1 VSNRVYDHTSIL
13 RMIEQRWGLPSLSV
27 RDAAAN
33 DLGREL
39 FPHRHSKA
47 VPIDVPQGPF
57 GGACPAPAAAS
68 AGAAVARSA
77 GEGASEWKPL
87 LDLAR
92 RTGWP
97 V

>member
-1 VSNRVYDHTSIL
+1 
-13 RMIEQRWGLPSLSV
+13 MIEQRWGLPSLSV

-47 VPIDVPQGPF
+47 VAIDVPQGPF
-57 GGACPAPAAAS
+57 GGACPAPAA
-68 AGAAVARSA
+68 GAARSA
-77 GEGASEWKPL
+77 GEGASEWEPL